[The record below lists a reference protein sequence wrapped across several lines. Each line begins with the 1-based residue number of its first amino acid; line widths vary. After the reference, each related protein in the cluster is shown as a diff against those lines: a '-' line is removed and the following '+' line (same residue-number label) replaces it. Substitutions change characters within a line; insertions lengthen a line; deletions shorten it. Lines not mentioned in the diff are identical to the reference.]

1 MSRARARAT
10 WFVLWAG
17 LVFLSLRPLEPL
29 ARAVDLALTPLQLL
43 SGLASPLRLVFG
55 RRVAAAERA
64 LANAAESEAE
74 ESERMLSA
82 LARNALPLDP
92 ALAAGRRALH
102 AEVIGR
108 PQNKDRLLVALPDA
122 RGVAMGCPVA
132 CGDVYVG
139 RVVALEEEADG
150 AGASAVVELVTGSTF
165 RVGAR
170 LERAEDV
177 LVGPRESAS
186 ERSEVSLIVGG
197 LVASPRSKSGERVV
211 RLAVH
216 RPSQTPAAGGI
227 ARVHERFDEID
238 PYGPL
243 AEGLLLG
250 EVHVEGPKRTAWI
263 EPELDYLDGLF
274 QVAILCPEDRSL
286 PLAQPFERALTD
298 SNWLKTGTWSPGD
311 PAPWRATIKIP
322 RGSAHG
328 VHEGAAVT
336 GIGARLLGRVTHE
349 RLFDSDVSALADPGF
364 SLAAV
369 AQIEGEDEPRVLGRL
384 VSEGRTLASASTRAS
399 SILFRWIVRI
409 GLEDC
414 VVPGEAGRVRAL
426 LFSGSGDPGLPA
438 GLLIG
443 EAALPLDAKSGEERT
458 IELEASVEPRDVS
471 ALFVRRL
478 PPGATRGSVR

>member
-1 MSRARARAT
+1 MSRARERAT

-17 LVFLSLRPLEPL
+17 LVFLSLRPLEPVG
-29 ARAVDLALTPLQLL
+29 RALDVALVPLQLL
-43 SGLASPLRLVFG
+43 AGLASPLRLAFG
-55 RRVAAAERA
+55 RRVAAAERT
-64 LANAAESEAE
+64 LANAAESEAD

-92 ALAAGRRALH
+92 ALAAGRRAIH

-122 RGVAMGCPVA
+122 RGVAPGCPVA

-139 RVVALEEEADG
+139 RVVELDEDADG
-150 AGASAVVELVTGSTF
+150 EGASAVVELVTGSSF

-170 LERAEDV
+170 LERVGDE

-186 ERSEVSLIVGG
+186 ERSEISLIVGG
-197 LVASPRSKSGERVV
+197 LIATPRSASGERAV

-216 RPSQTPAAGGI
+216 RPSETLASGGI
-227 ARVHERFDEID
+227 ARVHERFAEID

-250 EVHVEGPKRTAWI
+250 EVHVEGTKRSAWI

-274 QVAILCPEDRSL
+274 QVAILCPEDRTL
-286 PLAQPFERALTD
+286 PLAPPFERALTD
-298 SNWLKTGTWSPGD
+298 SNWLRTGPWSPGD

-322 RGSAHG
+322 RGRAHG

-336 GIGARLLGRVTHE
+336 GIGARLLGRVTRE
-349 RLFDSDVSALADPGF
+349 RLLDSDVSALADPGF
-364 SLAAV
+364 SLTAV
-369 AQIEGEDEPRVLGRL
+369 AQIQGEEEPRVLGRL
-384 VSEGRTLASASTRAS
+384 VSEGRTEGSASA
-399 SILFRWIVRI
+399 ILFRWIVRI

-414 VVPGEAGRVRAL
+414 AAAGEAGSVRAL

-458 IELEASVEPRDVS
+458 IELEAPVEPRDVS

-478 PPGATRGSVR
+478 PPGVTHGGGR